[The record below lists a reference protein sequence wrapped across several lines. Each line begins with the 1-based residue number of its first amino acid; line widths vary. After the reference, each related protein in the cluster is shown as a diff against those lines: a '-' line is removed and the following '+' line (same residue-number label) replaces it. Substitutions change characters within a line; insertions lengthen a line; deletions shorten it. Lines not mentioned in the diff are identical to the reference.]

1 MAQKDFFLADKLD
14 AVATDNGANF
24 VKAVELMLSRNV
36 TEEHVRCA
44 CHTLQLSIKTALE
57 VRTIFYYKDSL

>member
-1 MAQKDFFLADKLD
+1 MVQIDFFLADKLD
-14 AVATDNGANF
+14 AVATNF
-24 VKAVELMLSRNV
+24 VKAVELMLSSNV

-57 VRTIFYYKDSL
+57 VRTIFLL

>member
-1 MAQKDFFLADKLD
+1 MAQKDFFLADN

-24 VKAVELMLSRNV
+24 VNTVELMLSSND
-36 TEEHVRCA
+36 TEEHVCCA

-57 VRTIFYYKDSL
+57 VRTIVYYKGSS

>member
-24 VKAVELMLSRNV
+24 VNAVELMLSSND
-36 TEEHVRCA
+36 TEEHVPLCMP
-44 CHTLQLSIKTALE
+44 HVTA
-57 VRTIFYYKDSL
+57 FYQNSS